1 MPTTPE
7 RSPDALKGEI
17 YVSPYALRV
26 KSESIREEMLP
37 PKTHWRQM
45 FDRVV
50 AQVRQVRQ
58 CERAIIDELE
68 YRHFS
73 RCQNSPAV
81 RCTYRQD
88 EASPICGSE
97 AEENDLAL
105 PPTAKQ
111 QSSKRVQVD
120 NDSGV

>member
-50 AQVRQVRQ
+50 AQVRQVRVL
-58 CERAIIDELE
+58 I
-68 YRHFS
+68 
-73 RCQNSPAV
+73 V
-81 RCTYRQD
+81 
-88 EASPICGSE
+88 CGSIL
-97 AEENDLAL
+97 D
-105 PPTAKQ
+105 AKLVEDE
-111 QSSKRVQVD
+111 K
-120 NDSGV
+120 